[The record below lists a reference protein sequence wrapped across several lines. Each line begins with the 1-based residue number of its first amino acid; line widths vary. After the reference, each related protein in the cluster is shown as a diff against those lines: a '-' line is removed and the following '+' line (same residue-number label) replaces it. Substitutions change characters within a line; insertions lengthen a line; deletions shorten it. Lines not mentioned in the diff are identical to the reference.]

1 MRLPSILKTAK
12 KVPKTH
18 WSADDPMTLT
28 PKSKTVF
35 ILIIGLWIFG
45 TGDAIIIAS
54 GIGVAPWTVLAQ
66 GITNKISMT
75 VGEATFLVSLSVL
88 LLWIPLRERLGIG
101 TILNAILIAVAIDIM
116 APYLPSP
123 EVYIFQ
129 IIQVFI
135 GTIFVGIG
143 SGMYLT
149 SNLGP
154 GPRDGLMIGLQRIS
168 NVPIG
173 RVRAI
178 IEITVLI
185 LGFYLGGKIGLG
197 TVIFAIFIGPVV
209 AISLRLTGYFG
220 RIEDY

>member
-1 MRLPSILKTAK
+1 MLKPAK
-12 KVPKTH
+12 KVPNTH
-18 WSADDPMTLT
+18 WSSNDPMLLKPKTKTLT
-28 PKSKTVF
+28 

-45 TGDAIIIAS
+45 TGDAIIIAA

-66 GITNKISMT
+66 GITEQFYIS
-75 VGEATFLVSLSVL
+75 VGEATFLISLFVL
-88 LLWIPLRERLGIG
+88 ILWIPLREKLGIG

-129 IIQVFI
+129 IIQVLI

-154 GPRDGLMIGLQRIS
+154 GPRDGLMTGLQRIS

-209 AISLRLTGYFG
+209 AISLQLVDT
-220 RIEDY
+220 ISKITNSKAS